1 MIALIRAEWIK
12 VRSVRSYLWLV
23 ISALVLSYGL
33 AVLVTATVPLDG
45 EVRANV
51 IDRIDLALVGSQ
63 LSWML
68 LGVIGVLI
76 VGQEYRFNTI
86 RVTFAATPVRHKVIA
101 AKAVVV
107 TGIAVVLGAISVA
120 GSALIGGAI
129 LSSRGVPIDWTLSH
143 ANRIIPGSVLVG
155 VLYAL
160 FGLAITCIVRQPIG
174 GILLITVYPL
184 IIESIIGGLLS
195 KVGKWLPFRA
205 VSQIASNARE
215 DRHLGAG
222 AGVAYFVAFLVAFAI
237 GGLVLVRRRDA

>member
-23 ISALVLSYGL
+23 VSALVLSYGL
-33 AVLVTATVPLDG
+33 AVLVTATVPLEG

-63 LSWML
+63 LAWML

-107 TGIAVVLGAISVA
+107 TGIAVVLPERVR
-120 GSALIGGAI
+120 IGM
-129 LSSRGVPIDWTLSH
+129 
-143 ANRIIPGSVLVG
+143 
-155 VLYAL
+155 
-160 FGLAITCIVRQPIG
+160 
-174 GILLITVYPL
+174 
-184 IIESIIGGLLS
+184 
-195 KVGKWLPFRA
+195 
-205 VSQIASNARE
+205 
-215 DRHLGAG
+215 
-222 AGVAYFVAFLVAFAI
+222 
-237 GGLVLVRRRDA
+237 

>member
-1 MIALIRAEWIK
+1 MIDLIRAEWIK

-23 ISALVLSYGL
+23 ICALVLSYGL
-33 AVLVTATVPLDG
+33 AALVTATVPLDG

-86 RVTFAATPVRHKVIA
+86 RVTFAASPVRYKVIA
-101 AKAVVV
+101 AKAVIV
-107 TGIAVVLGAISVA
+107 TAVGVVLGAISVA

-143 ANRIIPGSVLVG
+143 ANRIIPGSILVG

-195 KVGKWLPFRA
+195 KVSKWLPFRA
-205 VSQIASNARE
+205 VSQIASNAR
-215 DRHLGAG
+215 DGHHFGPSAG
-222 AGVAYFVAFLVAFAI
+222 IAYFVLFLVALTV